1 MGHTC
6 HTYRSQIWVRFSH
19 SFWQWLLWWCECLCM
34 GQWSTV
40 CDSVRQIV
48 TEQALTTCRA
58 FCTEFDPELFSHRAY
73 VKFFYDVCDKSAV
86 FDILRP
92 NETIFDMEME
102 REGGNREKM
111 RKCREKTS
119 LSISSFSL
127 FIFFAIYLQFFWNI
141 VAIFLQIFQKK
152 FIIYQTLL
160 QYFAHIFRHV
170 TAVDNVTQ
178 YFVQHFAIFLKDSWN
193 IFCSILDLFIKSN
206 WFLGVWFCKCN

>member
-111 RKCREKTS
+111 RKCRE
-119 LSISSFSL
+119 SISLHFLIFSPIPPHFLILSPFPLRFL
-127 FIFFAIYLQFFWNI
+127 FISSQPGCKASFVLFVCLLRNVQACKKPDWN
-141 VAIFLQIFQKK
+141 V
-152 FIIYQTLL
+152 
-160 QYFAHIFRHV
+160 
-170 TAVDNVTQ
+170 
-178 YFVQHFAIFLKDSWN
+178 
-193 IFCSILDLFIKSN
+193 
-206 WFLGVWFCKCN
+206 